1 MESTQKPLSE
11 RVAFDFSAKT
21 EFVHA
26 RRWMERLI
34 GKLLDALAKPSP
46 HILETACVG
55 GWDTEI
61 FLRSG
66 ARVVSICP
74 SQKLLDYAQRR
85 VPGGDFRLLD
95 LEQLDLPS
103 GEFDAVWCIDL
114 LDKLTPDS
122 PARVFAQF
130 ARVLKHGGLLTFNS
144 TASDERIRDLIE
156 LSPKF
161 DILAREPYPEELFE
175 RGLRHITAR
184 KR

>member
-21 EFVHA
+21 ELVHA
-26 RRWMERLI
+26 RRWIERCIL
-34 GKLLDALAKPSP
+34 KLLDALKKPSP
-46 HILETACVG
+46 LVLEAVCVG

-74 SQKLLDYAQRR
+74 SHKLLDYVQRR
-85 VPGGDFRLLD
+85 VPGGDFRLLN
-95 LEQLDLPS
+95 LEHFDLPS

-114 LDKLTPDS
+114 VDKLTPDS
-122 PARVFAQF
+122 TARIFAGF
-130 ARVLKHGGLLTFNS
+130 ARVLKHGGLLAFNS
-144 TASDERIRDLIE
+144 TASDEKIRDVME
-156 LSPKF
+156 LSRMF
-161 DILAREPYPEELFE
+161 DILTRESYPEELFE
-175 RGLRHITAR
+175 RGLCCIIAR